1 MSPYDV
7 RELFLRKLYDLSKG
21 KIIPIF
27 RHEVGKEFN
36 LSTDETDAIVT
47 ELEAAG
53 KIKKVA
59 GIGIMLTLQAIN
71 EMKQ

>member
-1 MSPYDV
+1 LSLNNYVFDIKFLNLVNPGAKIRMSAYDV

-36 LSTDETDAIVT
+36 LPNDEI
-47 ELEAAG
+47 
-53 KIKKVA
+53 
-59 GIGIMLTLQAIN
+59 
-71 EMKQ
+71 